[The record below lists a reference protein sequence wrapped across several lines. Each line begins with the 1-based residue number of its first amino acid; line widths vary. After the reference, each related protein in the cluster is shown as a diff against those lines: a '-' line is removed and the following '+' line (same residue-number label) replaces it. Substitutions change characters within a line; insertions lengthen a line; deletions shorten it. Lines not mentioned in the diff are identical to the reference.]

1 MLPALAVAVGLVW
14 FFADQ
19 AKKSNAEPKPKPEPK
34 PEDDREDDQGGIVE
48 FDEITRWSGEEVVGD
63 SVVWEY
69 TTGICL
75 EDGTE
80 NFDSPYIVIGDAA
93 HHNFLRTNSNRG
105 TIDISKER
113 TGGSTDQKN
122 VKVFSSI
129 TEAVS
134 YLEEKED
141 EDDDPTGPQP
151 QPEPEPPAPPSKP
164 VQPDYGLGGGGASL
178 FSNGGI

>member
-14 FFADQ
+14 FFSKEAGS
-19 AKKSNAEPKPKPEPK
+19 KPKPKPKPEPT
-34 PEDDREDDQGGIVE
+34 PEDDREDQEDGIVE
-48 FDEITRWSGEEVVGD
+48 FEELTRWSGEEVVGE

-69 TTGICL
+69 TTGIRL

-80 NFDSPYIVIGDAA
+80 RFDSPFIVIGDPA

-122 VKVFSSI
+122 VRVFSSI
-129 TEAVS
+129 DQAVA

-141 EDDDPTGPQP
+141 EEDDPTDPQP
-151 QPEPEPPAPPSKP
+151 QPEPAPPPAPPSKP
-164 VQPDYGLGGGGASL
+164 NQPDYGLGGGGSAL
-178 FSNGGI
+178 FTNGGL